1 MNILRFILF
10 IFLIVIIFYL
20 NKDEKFS
27 EDIKFNDMFKNLEF
41 VIREDLTKPYIYNL
55 SDLRSEY
62 LYNYLFNCS
71 KNSNLAENMDL
82 NLNDYLIK
90 ICFVEDNNLVD
101 PIISNANDLLLNYY
115 NCDTLVGKYSYIS
128 TFVSLYK
135 NFLKLKF
142 KDDILKYINYKPK
155 FLDNYIIFDSI
166 VDIIIDVQDEFNTE
180 NIKDATLKLLNKKNI
195 LSYLTEND
203 YDDYDILFESI
214 DQAIIYKLN
223 VHFNLMY
230 DTILTFT
237 LDEVN
242 NLFYS
247 GRKNNFSY
255 NMDFC

>member
-1 MNILRFILF
+1 SIVILFNIILLNIIIKKKNNLIINKMNILRFILF
-10 IFLIVIIFYL
+10 IFLIVIVFYL

-27 EDIKFNDMFKNLEF
+27 EDIKFNDIFKNLEF
-41 VIREDLTKPYIYNL
+41 VIREDLTMPYIYKL
-55 SDLRSEY
+55 SDIRSEY

-71 KNSNLAENMDL
+71 INSNLAENMDL

-115 NCDTLVGKYSYIS
+115 NCDTLVGKYTYIS

-166 VDIIIDVQDEFNTE
+166 VDIITDVQDEFNTE
-180 NIKDATLKLLNKKNI
+180 NVKDATLKLLNKKNI

-214 DQAIIYKLN
+214 DQAIIYK
-223 VHFNLMY
+223 
-230 DTILTFT
+230 
-237 LDEVN
+237 
-242 NLFYS
+242 
-247 GRKNNFSY
+247 
-255 NMDFC
+255 